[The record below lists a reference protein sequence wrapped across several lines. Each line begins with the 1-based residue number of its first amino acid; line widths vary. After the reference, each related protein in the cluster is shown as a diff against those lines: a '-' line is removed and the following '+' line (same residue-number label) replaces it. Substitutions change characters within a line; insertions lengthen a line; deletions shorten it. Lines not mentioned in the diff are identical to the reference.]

1 MAEFE
6 HKVVG
11 YHGCNRVQAKELV
24 ERSFEPSRSKVGWL
38 GTGLYFW
45 EGDEVRAWEWARRRA
60 PRTQHG
66 VSSKGEQ
73 PAVVRAQL
81 LLSEP
86 ASTLDLVTDDGRAEY
101 ARFIREFEAHY
112 PGMMTAHAAG
122 DAGATPSDT
131 PADALWIDHWCA
143 LLERANAPV
152 SGVRAIVL
160 RGYHGA
166 PRRKPWVQLVGEAE
180 VEGGPDGAKL
190 AWSRVVTNVYV
201 VIAGRRREALAGRP
215 ARVEPVEVA

>member
-24 ERSFEPSRSKVGWL
+24 ERSFDPSRSKVGWL

-45 EGDEVRAWEWARRRA
+45 EGDEARAWEWVRRRT
-60 PRTQHG
+60 PRSQRE
-66 VSSKGEQ
+66 VSSNGEQ

-112 PGMMTAHAAG
+112 PGVMAAHAGG
-122 DAGATPSDT
+122 DTDNTASSTPT
-131 PADALWIDHWCA
+131 DALWINHWCA
-143 LLERANAPV
+143 LLEQANAPV
-152 SGVRAIVL
+152 SAVRAILL
-160 RGYHGA
+160 RGYHKD
-166 PRRKPWVQLVGEAE
+166 PRRRPWVQLVGEVE
-180 VEGGPDGAKL
+180 VQGGPDGAKL

-201 VIAGRRREALAGRP
+201 VIAVRRREALAGRP
-215 ARVEPVEVA
+215 ARVESVEVA